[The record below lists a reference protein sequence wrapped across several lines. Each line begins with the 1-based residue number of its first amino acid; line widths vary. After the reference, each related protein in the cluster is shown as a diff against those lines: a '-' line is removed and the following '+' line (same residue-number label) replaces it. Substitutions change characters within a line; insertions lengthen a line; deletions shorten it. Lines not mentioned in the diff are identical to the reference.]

1 MGRLGASISHKSC
14 LLIVVRLKTTCPTDP
29 VASHH
34 SSHHLPLQQACSSS
48 LQNQTY
54 WSHRLS
60 HGEQSIIQWGPS
72 ERTQIRP
79 NMGGD
84 GKATQ
89 LTPLSSL
96 IPGRAMWLA
105 KVSVTVQFCF
115 FLFFFKVSSWT
126 TSGPPKI
133 LLWSFL
139 QSDVKDLCILCVFTN
154 RNHQLMWAGSD
165 FSSDSEL
172 WTVQTICILYL
183 LKP

>member
-60 HGEQSIIQWGPS
+60 HGEQSIIQWGLS

-96 IPGRAMWLA
+96 TPGRAMWLA

-115 FLFFFKVSSWT
+115 FCFFLKFPL
-126 TSGPPKI
+126 GPLRDHPKYYCGVFCRVT
-133 LLWSFL
+133 WKTCASCVFL
-139 QSDVKDLCILCVFTN
+139 QIETISWCELVLISAQIL
-154 RNHQLMWAGSD
+154 
-165 FSSDSEL
+165 SSVPFKRSASF
-172 WTVQTICILYL
+172 IF
-183 LKP
+183 